1 MQLRLY
7 KLINNYSTLIKIT
20 MFAHKEDKQ
29 ENSTMQQYNKHE
41 N

>member
-1 MQLRLY
+1 
-7 KLINNYSTLIKIT
+7 LIKIT

-29 ENSTMQQYNKHE
+29 ENSTMRQYNKHE